1 MRKTLLLLSH
11 LGAGSSVLF
20 DALSQNPR
28 IEGYRTGQ
36 TYDHPEKLT
45 SLTTNIHKRDNSS
58 AIYMDELLFNKDI
71 SCKLIC
77 SFSKFIF
84 LIREPGA
91 SLAEIK
97 RLYPEYTDINAQRY
111 YCYRLRGI
119 YEYICRVPEAV
130 VLTWDDIKSN
140 NFCVLERYLSLK
152 ESISIKEPI
161 DCNDSIYSAE
171 CLDCYERYLNH
182 IKRYQSLSSSHFEKK
197 NRYDQ
202 Q

>member
-11 LGAGSSVLF
+11 LGAGSSLLF

-36 TYDHPEKLT
+36 TYDHPEKLM

-77 SFSKFIF
+77 SFSKFVF
-84 LIREPGA
+84 LIREPGS

-97 RLYPEYTDINAQRY
+97 RLHPEYTSETAKRY

-119 YEYICRVPEAV
+119 YEYVCRVPTAI
-130 VLTWDDIKSN
+130 VLTWEDMKYQ
-140 NFCVLERYLSLK
+140 NFEKLEKYLSLK
-152 ESISIKEPI
+152 EPISIKEI
-161 DCNDSIYSAE
+161 TDTDSIYSAE
-171 CLDCYERYLNH
+171 CLDCYERYLDH
-182 IKRYQSLSSSHFEKK
+182 IKRYQSSFCSRS
-197 NRYDQ
+197 
-202 Q
+202 